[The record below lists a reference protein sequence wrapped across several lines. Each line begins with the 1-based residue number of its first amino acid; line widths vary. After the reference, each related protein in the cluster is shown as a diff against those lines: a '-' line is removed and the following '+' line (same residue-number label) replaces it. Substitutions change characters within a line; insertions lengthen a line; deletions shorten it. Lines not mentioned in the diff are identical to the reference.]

1 MKIKK
6 ALISAAGFGSRFL
19 PISKSVQKEM
29 LPLINRPVIDYIV
42 DDCIKA
48 GIEEIVIVVSP
59 DDQQIQSYYSENPKI
74 YQYLQR
80 FNKTVRY
87 ESVKD
92 LHTKAKFTFLTQD
105 TINGDYGTAV
115 PVRLAEEVMQDED
128 AFLVFNS
135 DDPMYHADGSSEAA
149 MMIDYFLAS
158 GAQGLATHQET
169 PMEIINK
176 YGVADVYEDNGFKYL
191 NYMVEKPAKGQEPS
205 NLANI
210 GKYIFTPQIFEEIR
224 RQEANPELKEYLLTD
239 SLNLL
244 AENHKVVVYPTTG
257 EFLDLGYP
265 LGWLKA
271 NVRVAMD
278 DEEMRDEL
286 QAFIKS
292 LL

>member
-1 MKIKK
+1 MKVKK
-6 ALISAAGFGSRFL
+6 ALIIAAGFGSRFL

-59 DDQQIQSYYSENPKI
+59 DDSQIQEYYSPDTKI
-74 YQYLQR
+74 YKYLER
-80 FNKTVRY
+80 FNKTERY
-87 ESVKD
+87 ESVKN

-115 PVRLAEEVMQDED
+115 PVRLAEEVMKDED

-135 DDPMYHADGSSEAA
+135 DDPMYHVDGTSEAA
-149 MMIDYFLAS
+149 QMIEYFIAAD
-158 GAQGLATHQET
+158 AQGLATHKVT

-176 YGVADVYEDNGFKYL
+176 YGVADCYEEDDFKYL
-191 NYMVEKPAKGQEPS
+191 NNIVEKPAKGHEPS

-210 GKYIFTPQIFEEIR
+210 GKYIFTPQIFDEIR
-224 RQEANPELKEYLLTD
+224 RQEADPELKEYLLTD

-244 AENHKVVVYPTTG
+244 AENHKVVVFPTKG

-271 NVRVAMD
+271 NIRVAMED
-278 DEEMRDEL
+278 PGMRDEL
-286 QAFIKS
+286 KDYISEF
-292 LL
+292 